1 MYACDFF
8 FLYTGREGEPTHPL
22 VDVASPRVVT
32 GDAASPRSTPFLG
45 FVEKTRNRGEVR
57 YNVTAFGEVYQFVL
71 RPERRFIAPSFTV
84 EHFSGNQSISVPCG
98 SDLSHCYYRGHV
110 LDDPVSSAVFDL
122 CNGMVSSIS
131 CCFSF
136 CFFRLCFF
144 FKQAFTRCFWIW
156 SRADAGVGLLRVG
169 RTDGEVAHIWLQT
182 FNCLHYCSVTVGT
195 PCPHFRNKW
204 IADIPRLSHCSEE
217 PFLRPKVNASVYGS
231 TIGGQRYY
239 RKHTLW
245 DFLPLLR
252 DVGEN
257 CVLRGKW
264 SIFVVKVRWGELE
277 CRKDVYLEMCTF

>member
-182 FNCLHYCSVTVGT
+182 FNCLHYCSVTVGMS
-195 PCPHFRNKW
+195 CPHFR
-204 IADIPRLSHCSEE
+204 
-217 PFLRPKVNASVYGS
+217 
-231 TIGGQRYY
+231 IGGQRYY

-252 DVGEN
+252 DVRQN
-257 CVLRGKW
+257 CVRGKW
-264 SIFVVKVRWGELE
+264 PIFVVKVRWGELE